1 MFRVTIKDGKL
12 LIGPVIAQRLE
23 EWAQVHEGAHLI
35 ITEDKP
41 ERSLSELRMYRAWLS
56 NVAAHTGNDEEELHS
71 FLLDRCAPRIVV
83 TIKGAKGEVEVEQ
96 VKRTSGGHKLS
107 MNKSEMSEYMARC
120 AQLTGYPLPT
130 EEELSAMG
138 YLPH

>member
-1 MFRVTIKDGKL
+1 MFRATIKDGRL
-12 LIGPVIAQRLE
+12 TFGPIIQQRLE
-23 EWAQVHEGAHLI
+23 EWGVAHEGAHLV

-41 ERSLSELRMYRAWLS
+41 ERSISELRMYRAWLGG
-56 NVAAHTGNDEEELHS
+56 VAAQTGNEEEALHA
-71 FLLDRCAPRIVV
+71 FLLDRCAPRAVV
-83 TIKGAKGEVEVEQ
+83 KIKGSKGEVEVEQ
-96 VKRTSGGHKLS
+96 VKRTSGGHSLS
-107 MNKSEMSEYMARC
+107 MNKTEMAEFMAKC